1 MVGVEIPGV
10 SFGLLSSW
18 FRRLLYRLTLLA
30 SLALISLVIFSPWVE
45 NKVSSRLVSVF
56 AHDRT
61 LRRTSVASALGL
73 LVSACV
79 FFRIPGA
86 PRRVPPK
93 SPQAPPP
100 PNMAGA

>member
-1 MVGVEIPGV
+1 M

-18 FRRLLYRLTLLA
+18 FRRLLYRLTYKL
-30 SLALISLVIFSPWVE
+30 
-45 NKVSSRLVSVF
+45 SSRLVSVF